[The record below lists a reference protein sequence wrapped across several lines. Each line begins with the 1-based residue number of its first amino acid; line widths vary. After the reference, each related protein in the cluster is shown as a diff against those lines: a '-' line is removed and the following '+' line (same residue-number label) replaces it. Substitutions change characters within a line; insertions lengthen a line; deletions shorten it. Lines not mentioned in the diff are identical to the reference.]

1 MNDAAGMRITP
12 ITPRRIRRG
21 RSLAAVLLMAGLAL
35 TACGGGSGG
44 SAGASSSA
52 AAGRGGGAAK
62 GADSGKAVKYSEC
75 MRKNGVPDF
84 PDPQDGKIQI
94 KAGPGSDLNPDS
106 PQFKAADQKCKAYAP
121 NGTGMGAQD
130 NTAMLKFAECM
141 RKNGVPDFP
150 DPEGGKMILKKGG
163 GVDPDSPQFK
173 AAQKT
178 CQKLMPGGLQ

>member
-1 MNDAAGMRITP
+1 MDDTAGTRTTP
-12 ITPRRIRRG
+12 TTSRRTRHG
-21 RSLAAVLLMAGLAL
+21 RPLAAVLLIAGLAL

-52 AAGRGGGAAK
+52 AAGSGGSAGK
-62 GADSGKAVKYSEC
+62 GADSGKAVKYAEC

-94 KAGPGSDLNPDS
+94 KAGPGSDMNPDS

-121 NGTGMGAQD
+121 SGTGMGAQD
-130 NTAMLKFAECM
+130 NTAMLKFAACM
-141 RKNGVPDFP
+141 RKNGVPNFP
-150 DPEGGKMILKKGG
+150 DPQGGKMIIAKGK
-163 GVDPDSPQFK
+163 GVDPDSPQFQ
-173 AAQKT
+173 AAQKA